1 MNLGN
6 YILKKKVM
14 HSENQYLHMIN
25 RIIKYGTKQEGR
37 NGNTISLIGQNL
49 RFNLQNNTMPLLTTK
64 KLAWKTCLKELFWFI
79 DGDTSNK
86 TLKNQN
92 VKIWNQ
98 NASREFLN
106 SRGLYHLVEDDLGP
120 VYGHQWR
127 HYNAKYYNSNINYE
141 GKGVDQLQNVIN
153 QLKDKET
160 RNSRRIILNAWNPC
174 QIDEMALPPCHVMS
188 QYLVKND
195 ELSVLLYQRSGDVG
209 LGIPFNIASYSFL
222 AHILGKHCDLKPKE
236 FIHVIGDAHIYEEH
250 VEALQKQMVKNP
262 YHYPKI
268 NIKNK
273 YENIEDYGLKDIEIK
288 DYKYHDKIEMV
299 MKE

>member
-273 YENIEDYGLKDIEIK
+273 YENIEDYELKDIEIK

>member
-1 MNLGN
+1 MNIGN
-6 YILKKKVM
+6 YILKKKVP
-14 HSENQYLHMIN
+14 HLENQYLNMVN
-25 RIIKYGTKQEGR
+25 RIINHGAKQEGR
-37 NGNTISLIGQNL
+37 NGNTRSLIGQNL
-49 RFNLQNNTMPLLTTK
+49 RFNLQNNTIPLLTTK

-79 DGDTSNK
+79 SGDTSNE
-86 TLKNQN
+86 TLKEQN

-98 NASREFLN
+98 NASREFLD

-127 HYNAKYYNSNINYE
+127 HYNAKYYNSDINYE

-153 QLKDKET
+153 QLKNKET
-160 RNSRRIILNAWNPC
+160 RNSRRIILNAWNPI

-188 QYLVKND
+188 QYIVKDD

-222 AHILGKHCDLKPKE
+222 AHILGKHCNLKPKE
-236 FIHVIGDAHIYEEH
+236 FIHIIGDAHIYEEH
-250 VEALQKQMVKNP
+250 VNVLQEQIVKRP
-262 YHYPKI
+262 YHFPKI
-268 NIKNK
+268 NIENK
-273 YENIEDYGLKDIEIK
+273 YENIEDYGMKDIEII
-288 DYKYHDKIEMV
+288 DYKYHDKIQMI

>member
-1 MNLGN
+1 MNRGN
-6 YILKKKVM
+6 QILKKKVM
-14 HSENQYLHMIN
+14 HSENQYLNMIN

-49 RFNLQNNTMPLLTTK
+49 RFNLENNTIPLLTTK

-79 DGDTSNK
+79 SGDTSNK
-86 TLKNQN
+86 TLKEQS

-98 NASREFLN
+98 NASREFLD
-106 SRGLYHLVEDDLGP
+106 SQGLHHLVEDDLGP

-141 GKGVDQLQNVIN
+141 GMGVDQLQNVIN

-160 RNSRRIILNAWNPC
+160 RNSRRIILNAWNPN

-188 QYLVKND
+188 QYLVKDD

-222 AHILGKHCDLKPKE
+222 AHILGKHCNLKPKE
-236 FIHVIGDAHIYEEH
+236 FIHIIGDAHIYEEH
-250 VEALQKQMVKNP
+250 VEVLQEQMVKTP
-262 YHYPKI
+262 YDYPKI
-268 NIKNK
+268 KIKIK
-273 YENIEDYGLKDIEIK
+273 HDNIEDYNMKDVEII